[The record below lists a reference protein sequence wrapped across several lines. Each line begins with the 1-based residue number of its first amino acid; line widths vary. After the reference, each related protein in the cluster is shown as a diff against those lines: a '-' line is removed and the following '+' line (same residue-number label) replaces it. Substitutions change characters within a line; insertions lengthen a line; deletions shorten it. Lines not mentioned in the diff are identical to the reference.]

1 MPYSPSVILS
11 NTPPSMRRNGTNTAT
26 QILGSKTGVEVGACY
41 WKLHPTQP
49 RFMVVFKHK
58 KDRDHWYNNSTK
70 LQEMK
75 SHGVRV
81 STVWYSRDMD
91 KVVSEEESRALIS
104 DGGGGAE
111 KRKKGVN
118 YLQILEE
125 RDRKLKVKSESVP
138 SSVLNMSALS
148 EGIEDLDKLN
158 VSQSSCVQ
166 EGIVKPALSL
176 SSIPNITN
184 LPPPVT
190 SNSKKVLGSSLQH
203 VTKTPTTLTP
213 IKKMSQDFSMPPAPL
228 RLPLHVQSAPL
239 NVHKPSQGSPIGLEN
254 RSNILKK
261 LESFVLESLGSD
273 KENKRSGE
281 MEQISK
287 DVAQSWHGHREQ
299 LEKIYETVLSEDSPD
314 MSKLTQELAKANLR
328 EGERGITKEQVLSW
342 TKEFLFRVG
351 VRAGSDTEE
360 RFTKFLQLNN
370 SQFKISI
377 DEIKFIMQRNGIDIN
392 QMCKAFSENST
403 SLGFKKFVKISV
415 NIDGNLL
422 DAFTSV
428 FLDFFKS
435 KMEEHAA
442 KTARRGQL
450 LCSIKTE
457 PKKGPK
463 GTVRKDV
470 SMDKVAK
477 LLAKNEI
484 KAIKNIVNDLNIE
497 SKTLA
502 MKNSALEDEVGR
514 LIEEK
519 NNLATEAKLNKEDLH
534 SKMVMAN
541 QENKALRSTNT
552 SLQEELSRSR
562 IEKIEANN
570 RIEKILNFV
579 SVVDGAV
586 KEGSPDIE
594 QLAGSQSDAEDN
606 EVKKIQ
612 EAIRHLLVKNKDLK
626 DRGEIIRNTRTVKFV
641 TSEVTI
647 SNEVAKDLVFNTNKD
662 VGINKDLLEKEVGK
676 KVLGIKFRQGK
687 GKGWRF
693 LKVEEGLINPPAYGW
708 SDREYLLVTQ
718 DDEEGNHGHLG
729 QGCIS
734 TPGHSR
740 RQNSNVREGP
750 MFPPHLGGP
759 RISTM

>member
-148 EGIEDLDKLN
+148 EGIEDLDKFN

-254 RSNILKK
+254 KSNILKK
-261 LESFVLESLGSD
+261 LESFVLESMGSD
-273 KENKRSGE
+273 KENKMLGNFGTNFQRRGL
-281 MEQISK
+281 
-287 DVAQSWHGHREQ
+287 SWHANREK
-299 LEKIYETVLSEDSPD
+299 LENIYEEVPSE
-314 MSKLTQELAKANLR
+314 EL
-328 EGERGITKEQVLSW
+328 
-342 TKEFLFRVG
+342 
-351 VRAGSDTEE
+351 
-360 RFTKFLQLNN
+360 
-370 SQFKISI
+370 I
-377 DEIKFIMQRNGIDIN
+377 D
-392 QMCKAFSENST
+392 QMCPS
-403 SLGFKKFVKISV
+403 
-415 NIDGNLL
+415 
-422 DAFTSV
+422 
-428 FLDFFKS
+428 
-435 KMEEHAA
+435 
-442 KTARRGQL
+442 
-450 LCSIKTE
+450 
-457 PKKGPK
+457 
-463 GTVRKDV
+463 
-470 SMDKVAK
+470 
-477 LLAKNEI
+477 
-484 KAIKNIVNDLNIE
+484 
-497 SKTLA
+497 
-502 MKNSALEDEVGR
+502 
-514 LIEEK
+514 
-519 NNLATEAKLNKEDLH
+519 
-534 SKMVMAN
+534 
-541 QENKALRSTNT
+541 
-552 SLQEELSRSR
+552 
-562 IEKIEANN
+562 
-570 RIEKILNFV
+570 
-579 SVVDGAV
+579 
-586 KEGSPDIE
+586 
-594 QLAGSQSDAEDN
+594 
-606 EVKKIQ
+606 
-612 EAIRHLLVKNKDLK
+612 
-626 DRGEIIRNTRTVKFV
+626 
-641 TSEVTI
+641 
-647 SNEVAKDLVFNTNKD
+647 
-662 VGINKDLLEKEVGK
+662 
-676 KVLGIKFRQGK
+676 
-687 GKGWRF
+687 
-693 LKVEEGLINPPAYGW
+693 
-708 SDREYLLVTQ
+708 
-718 DDEEGNHGHLG
+718 
-729 QGCIS
+729 
-734 TPGHSR
+734 
-740 RQNSNVREGP
+740 
-750 MFPPHLGGP
+750 
-759 RISTM
+759 